1 MDRPEY
7 WKVLRS
13 TVAELRNVSNHV
25 NYFAQRLT
33 IWRFSFLLNTTA
45 EDWKK
50 TAFECRGSKHQNTM
64 VKMYREHD
72 GAWIGMRPANVL
84 FFSPIFS
91 GVVWVSPG
99 RDDCSLGFLFFCCQE
114 WNLICRCSRS
124 ATRCDV
130 MCILTRCSSR
140 PGRNQRLFAL
150 PSPSCRLKPV
160 CTVSSSPAGRVLF
173 ILLLPFTRYTM
184 SVFHKV
190 DILTSTR
197 PKRETFT

>member
-1 MDRPEY
+1 MT
-7 WKVLRS
+7 VLGLEWDLQ
-13 TVAELRNVSNHV
+13 T
-25 NYFAQRLT
+25 F
-33 IWRFSFLLNTTA
+33 
-45 EDWKK
+45 
-50 TAFECRGSKHQNTM
+50 C
-64 VKMYREHD
+64 
-72 GAWIGMRPANVL
+72 

-197 PKRETFT
+197 PKRETFTYRRSIDAIWSTIYRISATTRTFPCAFL